1 MLVDAVA
8 FQTPMSRLDD
18 MAQQLRLRICLM
30 DPAQNHIL
38 HETALAEEFG
48 VSRTPVRQV
57 LQRLAYEHL
66 VETRTGVGTVV
77 PKLAPEGAAHD
88 FRVLA
93 GALDLAAQTAAPA
106 LDIAAQRFLAQLSV
120 LTGPADPAVLMDAPA
135 MFALHSWLIAF
146 ARMLNPEPIMA
157 DAAASLHWRAIRRL
171 LQQDRTGRTAQARI
185 LDRLC
190 RTLHGQTDARAV
202 LQMMAL
208 AMRDM
213 GQVAAG
219 TA

>member
-1 MLVDAVA
+1 
-8 FQTPMSRLDD
+8 MSRLDD
-18 MAQQLRLRICLM
+18 MAQQLRLRICLL
-30 DPAQNHIL
+30 DPTQSHIL
-38 HETALAEEFG
+38 YETSLAEEFG

-77 PKLAPEGAAHD
+77 PKLDPDGAAHD
-88 FRVLA
+88 FQVLA
-93 GALDLAAQTAAPA
+93 GALELAAQTAATR
-106 LDIAAQRFLAQLSV
+106 LDIAAQRFLAQLTV
-120 LTGPADPAVLMDAPA
+120 LTGPVDPEAPIDVSA
-135 MFALHSWLIAF
+135 LFALHSWLIAF

-171 LQQDRTGRTAQARI
+171 LQQDRPGRIAQVRI

-190 RTLHGQTDARAV
+190 RNLLVQTDARAV
-202 LQMMAL
+202 LQIMAL

-213 GQVAAG
+213 GKV
-219 TA
+219 TAQGG